1 MEPEQLKKITG
12 YFIEEA
18 REHLETI
25 TQGLVDLSKTIAT
38 PDDIHECYRGA
49 HSIKGGA
56 AMLAL
61 ESIRLTA
68 HRLED
73 YFKYLKENPVPADQ
87 YMKTSFA
94 KLKQALQTQVDRLE
108 QSPDLTLSEAEASD
122 LMAVI
127 TPIFGEMPAHL
138 EQLAHGTTTA
148 IPTKTLPPNF
158 APDVLSKLRE
168 LLRLFKQPDSAAN
181 RRQALDHAKGL
192 TALGKQANLPT
203 WVTLMQVA
211 TTAIGNPDNSPKILA
226 SKVVKEIKQAHD
238 LIVANRAEEIVPS
251 SQLQALVPV
260 AKTSPQKAR
269 INSSS
274 SSPTP
279 EVGSAELDNLAI
291 LFSHEIT
298 DLEEATPAIASRH
311 NFNQEEQHIL
321 GSNNNQDLNDLFSG
335 LDDDEGLEDISHYDS
350 ADMSFLMTEI
360 PQPATARL
368 PQPKQSTQSARSI
381 PASVEDSPVLMGEE
395 LNDLLDLNS
404 VDLFADNSDNLDYL
418 DSLSSLD
425 LELDLSPASNLD
437 DLNLELFDDTDNTSD
452 NLNFDDFDNIFSD
465 QETVLPSPPKLPNQT
480 TDQSWEDLLVESSSQ
495 SLDFGGEFSPGDS
508 RTDSLEGSEFD
519 ALSDFFAAPESI
531 LEGFGAEETRAD
543 SSFDDLFSESPA
555 SAQSWDDLDMFAASP
570 TSEVTLDDLFGNAL
584 DEETSTSFT
593 SSRGAIAET
602 ALEENIFDLDLDQ
615 DPSLDQDYRDF
626 DELETMLGDS
636 NPSQE
641 AFAFDELETMLGES
655 SGLSP
660 NNTNYDFADLD
671 DLLEPAAPAKI
682 IATNATNTTNVTNI
696 TREAKKD
703 SFGFDELEGLL
714 EETEKSM
721 GGSRK
726 SDSGSRNTTV
736 ARPQRGVGEQTM
748 RVPVKQL
755 DNLNNLMGELVV
767 NRNTLEQD
775 QGRLREFLDNLI
787 RNIQQLTD
795 VGGRMQDLYERS
807 LLESSLLAS
816 RQKNQQPTHQ
826 YLNQHSRGDESHR
839 QGNSGGD
846 EYDPL
851 EMDRFTG
858 FHLLSQEMIELIVRV
873 KESASDIE
881 FLVQGTDQVARMLRQ
896 ITDKL
901 QEGLNRSRM
910 MPFKQT
916 ADRLPRAVRD
926 ICVKLQK
933 QAELKVEGQDTL
945 VDKMI
950 LEQLYDPMTHLV
962 NNAMTHG
969 IETPEV
975 RQRAGKP
982 ALGRIQIKAFHQG
995 NQTIISVGDDG
1006 AGIDPEVIRRK
1017 IIEKNLVTATE
1028 AQKLSKIELYDYLF
1042 HAGFSTKDKADD
1054 FSGRGVGMDV
1064 VRTKLNE
1071 IRGTVGI
1078 DSTLGKGTTF
1088 TIRLPLTLSIGKALR
1103 CLSDHSLI
1111 AFPID
1116 GVEQPMDEPLES
1128 LETHENG
1135 HFLYPWNGEK
1145 LEVYPLSEL
1154 LTFNRHIS
1162 RGNLYGG
1169 QREDGMISIVILR
1182 GAGNY
1187 LAVQVDQV
1195 LGEQEIVTKQLEGPA
1210 PKPVGIAGATVMG
1223 DGKIMPIVD
1232 VLELID
1238 LSLGRLS
1245 KDKGGMLWDQS
1256 NLIMTE
1262 PIPIKTEPLV
1272 LIVDDSITVRE
1283 LLSMTFTKSGYRV
1296 EQARDGQEAW
1306 DKMRSGLPCDIV
1318 FCDIEMPKM
1327 DGLELL
1333 DRMHKDEILKNLPI
1347 AMLTSRGADRH
1358 RQIAAERG
1366 ARGYFTKPYLEDVL
1380 LDAAQRM
1387 IKGEVLLH
1395 VNAPVNA

>member
-94 KLKQALQTQVDRLE
+94 KLKQVLQTQIDRLE

-122 LMAVI
+122 LMAGI

-168 LLRLFKQPDSAAN
+168 LLQLFKQPDSAAN

-311 NFNQEEQHIL
+311 DFNQEEQHIL

-335 LDDDEGLEDISHYDS
+335 LDDDEELEEISDYDS

-360 PQPATARL
+360 PQPATARP
-368 PQPKQSTQSARSI
+368 PQPKQSTQSPRSI
-381 PASVEDSPVLMGEE
+381 PASVEDSPALMGEE
-395 LNDLLDLNS
+395 LDELLDLNS
-404 VDLFADNSDNLDYL
+404 VDLFTDNSDNLDYL
-418 DSLSSLD
+418 DNLSD
-425 LELDLSPASNLD
+425 LDLSPASSLD
-437 DLNLELFDDTDNTSD
+437 DLNLELFDDTSD
-452 NLNFDDFDNIFSD
+452 NLNFDDMFSD
-465 QETVLPSPPKLPNQT
+465 QETVLPSSPKLPDQT
-480 TDQSWEDLLVESSSQ
+480 TDQSWEDLLAESSSQ
-495 SLDFGGEFSPGDS
+495 SLDFGGESSPGDS
-508 RTDSLEGSEFD
+508 RTDSLEGSEYD
-519 ALSDFFAAPESI
+519 ALSDFFADPQSI
-531 LEGFGAEETRAD
+531 GFGAEETRAD

-555 SAQSWDDLDMFAASP
+555 SAQNWDDLDMFAASP
-570 TSEVTLDDLFGNAL
+570 TLEEVNFDDLFGNTL
-584 DEETSTSFT
+584 DEETSTSSFT
-593 SSRGAIAET
+593 SSREAIAET
-602 ALEENIFDLDLDQ
+602 DLEDNIFDLDLDQ
-615 DPSLDQDYRDF
+615 DPSLDQNYGEF
-626 DELETMLGDS
+626 DELESMLGDS

-641 AFAFDELETMLGES
+641 GFDELETMLGES

-671 DLLEPAAPAKI
+671 DLLEPAAPVKI
-682 IATNATNTTNVTNI
+682 TPTNTANTTNTTK
-696 TREAKKD
+696 ESKKD

-726 SDSGSRNTTV
+726 SDSGSRSTSV

-826 YLNQHSRGDESHR
+826 YLNQHSRGDET
-839 QGNSGGD
+839 Q
-846 EYDPL
+846 
-851 EMDRFTG
+851 
-858 FHLLSQEMIELIVRV
+858 
-873 KESASDIE
+873 
-881 FLVQGTDQVARMLRQ
+881 
-896 ITDKL
+896 
-901 QEGLNRSRM
+901 
-910 MPFKQT
+910 
-916 ADRLPRAVRD
+916 
-926 ICVKLQK
+926 
-933 QAELKVEGQDTL
+933 
-945 VDKMI
+945 
-950 LEQLYDPMTHLV
+950 
-962 NNAMTHG
+962 
-969 IETPEV
+969 
-975 RQRAGKP
+975 
-982 ALGRIQIKAFHQG
+982 
-995 NQTIISVGDDG
+995 
-1006 AGIDPEVIRRK
+1006 
-1017 IIEKNLVTATE
+1017 
-1028 AQKLSKIELYDYLF
+1028 
-1042 HAGFSTKDKADD
+1042 
-1054 FSGRGVGMDV
+1054 
-1064 VRTKLNE
+1064 
-1071 IRGTVGI
+1071 
-1078 DSTLGKGTTF
+1078 
-1088 TIRLPLTLSIGKALR
+1088 
-1103 CLSDHSLI
+1103 
-1111 AFPID
+1111 
-1116 GVEQPMDEPLES
+1116 
-1128 LETHENG
+1128 
-1135 HFLYPWNGEK
+1135 
-1145 LEVYPLSEL
+1145 
-1154 LTFNRHIS
+1154 
-1162 RGNLYGG
+1162 
-1169 QREDGMISIVILR
+1169 
-1182 GAGNY
+1182 
-1187 LAVQVDQV
+1187 
-1195 LGEQEIVTKQLEGPA
+1195 
-1210 PKPVGIAGATVMG
+1210 
-1223 DGKIMPIVD
+1223 
-1232 VLELID
+1232 
-1238 LSLGRLS
+1238 
-1245 KDKGGMLWDQS
+1245 
-1256 NLIMTE
+1256 
-1262 PIPIKTEPLV
+1262 
-1272 LIVDDSITVRE
+1272 
-1283 LLSMTFTKSGYRV
+1283 
-1296 EQARDGQEAW
+1296 
-1306 DKMRSGLPCDIV
+1306 
-1318 FCDIEMPKM
+1318 
-1327 DGLELL
+1327 
-1333 DRMHKDEILKNLPI
+1333 
-1347 AMLTSRGADRH
+1347 
-1358 RQIAAERG
+1358 
-1366 ARGYFTKPYLEDVL
+1366 
-1380 LDAAQRM
+1380 
-1387 IKGEVLLH
+1387 
-1395 VNAPVNA
+1395 

>member
-18 REHLETI
+18 REHLATI
-25 TQGLVDLSKTIAT
+25 GQGLVDLAKTIAT
-38 PDDIHECYRGA
+38 PDDVHECYRGA

-68 HRLED
+68 HRMED
-73 YFKYLKENPVPADQ
+73 YFKYLKENPVQPDQ
-87 YMKTSFA
+87 YIKTSFA
-94 KLKQALQTQVDRLE
+94 QLNQALQTQIDRLE

-122 LMAVI
+122 VMAVI

-148 IPTKTLPPNF
+148 TPTKTLPTNF
-158 APDVLSKLRE
+158 APDALSKLRE
-168 LLRLFKQPDSAAN
+168 LLQLFKQPDSTAN
-181 RRQALDHAKGL
+181 RRQALDCAKGL
-192 TALGKQANLPT
+192 TALGKQADLPT
-203 WVTLMQVA
+203 WVNLMAVA
-211 TTAIGNPDNSPKILA
+211 TAAIDNRENSPKILA

-238 LIVANRAEEIVPS
+238 LIVANRAEEIIPS
-251 SQLQALVPV
+251 PQLQALVPL
-260 AKTSPQKAR
+260 AKTSTQKTKA
-269 INSSS
+269 IASSS
-274 SSPTP
+274 SQTP

-291 LFSHEIT
+291 LFSQET
-298 DLEEATPAIASRH
+298 SDLEEVTPATASHRH
-311 NFNQEEQHIL
+311 LNQEEQHIL
-321 GSNNNQDLNDLFSG
+321 GSSNSNQDLNDLFSG
-335 LDDDEGLEDISHYDS
+335 LDGEEELAEISYNS
-350 ADMSFLMTEI
+350 EDMSFLMTET
-360 PQPATARL
+360 PQPAMSQSKPATAKSN
-368 PQPKQSTQSARSI
+368 QPPRST
-381 PASVEDSPVLMGEE
+381 PPTPDSSVLMGE
-395 LNDLLDLNS
+395 DLDNFLDLTS
-404 VDLFADNSDNLDYL
+404 MDLFADHSDNLDHL
-418 DSLSSLD
+418 DHLS
-425 LELDLSPASNLD
+425 ELDLSSDPSPGESLD
-437 DLNLELFDDTDNTSD
+437 DLSLDLFDDGSD
-452 NLNFDDFDNIFSD
+452 QGGFDGGFDEMFSD
-465 QETVLPSPPKLPNQT
+465 QGTTPSSPQST
-480 TDQSWEDLLVESSSQ
+480 EASSSQSWEDLLGEPSSQ
-495 SLDFGGEFSPGDS
+495 AGDFASDFSLEDI
-508 RTDSLEGSEFD
+508 RTDSLEGSEYD
-519 ALSDFFAAPESI
+519 ALSDVFATSTDESI
-531 LEGFGAEETRAD
+531 LDSFGADGAGEN
-543 SSFDDLFSESPA
+543 SSFDDMFTD
-555 SAQSWDDLDMFAASP
+555 SAAPEQNWDALDMFADAGAAPEASEL
-570 TSEVTLDDLFGNAL
+570 SLDDLFGATP
-584 DEETSTSFT
+584 EVS
-593 SSRGAIAET
+593 T
-602 ALEENIFDLDLDQ
+602 ALQPEDIFDFGGEEDLG
-615 DPSLDQDYRDF
+615 LEQDYSEPNYADF
-626 DELETMLGDS
+626 DELESMLGDS
-636 NPSQE
+636 DPSG
-641 AFAFDELETMLGES
+641 ASAFDELDAMLDTEN
-655 SGLSP
+655 SGFSLNDLSD
-660 NNTNYDFADLD
+660 DFADLD
-671 DLLEPAAPAKI
+671 ALLEPAIPSMPAK
-682 IATNATNTTNVTNI
+682 ATPVAPVK
-696 TREAKKD
+696 EAKKD
-703 SFGFDELEGLL
+703 SFGFEDLEGLL

-726 SDSGSRNTTV
+726 SDGGGNRSTTV

-826 YLNQHSRGDESHR
+826 YLNQHSRGDESSR
-839 QGNSGGD
+839 QANNSGD
-846 EYDPL
+846 EDYDPL

-926 ICVKLQK
+926 ICVKLKK

-975 RQRAGKP
+975 RQKAGKNP
-982 ALGRIQIKAFHQG
+982 LGRIQIKAFHQG

-1017 IIEKNLVTATE
+1017 IVEKKLISAAE
-1028 AQKLSKIELYDYLF
+1028 AQKLSRIDLYDYLF
-1042 HAGFSTKDKADD
+1042 HAGFSTKDQADELA
-1054 FSGRGVGMDV
+1054 GRGVGMDV
-1064 VRTKLNE
+1064 VRTKLND

-1116 GVEQPMDEPLES
+1116 GVEQPMDETVES

-1256 NLIMTE
+1256 NIILTE
-1262 PIPIKTEPLV
+1262 PAPVKTEPLV

-1395 VNAPVNA
+1395 VNAPA